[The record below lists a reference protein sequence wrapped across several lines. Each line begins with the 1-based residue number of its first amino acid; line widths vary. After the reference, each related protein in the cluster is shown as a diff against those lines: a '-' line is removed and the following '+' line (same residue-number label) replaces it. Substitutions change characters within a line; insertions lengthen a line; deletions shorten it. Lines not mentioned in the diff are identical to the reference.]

1 MLPKA
6 RPGPQRAK
14 PGRQPGRSAFQEAPS
29 AGKARLQREKRAPPK
44 GRKAFLLSVCLSLYI
59 YTCVCVC
66 ANTHRRLHA
75 LRQRGCR
82 SEDEFKAV
90 IQEIEKEVQRRKEL
104 SCRSRERKTIIS
116 QNYRPKHPQ
125 LYALQESFLA
135 PQFLETVNYCTSKE
149 ADPQGLL
156 TRVATISDKRIYR
169 LPVFSKE
176 FCQAFIEELENFE
189 QSEMPKGRPNSM
201 NNYGVLLNELGM
213 DEAFITPLREKY
225 LQPLTALLYPDCGGG
240 HLDSHKAFVVKYAL
254 HEDLDLSSHYDNAEV
269 TLNVS
274 LGKEFTEGNLYFAEF
289 RQDTNPVPKYIE
301 VEHVLF
307 HGLFHRGGQMHG
319 ALPVTSGER
328 WNLIIW
334 MRSSAVRN
342 QLCPMCNREP
352 ELVEAEGFGDGF
364 TSSLDGGQSDT
375 VDVCALI

>member
-1 MLPKA
+1 ME
-6 RPGPQRAK
+6 PGHGCFRA
-14 PGRQPGRSAFQEAPS
+14 
-29 AGKARLQREKRAPPK
+29 
-44 GRKAFLLSVCLSLYI
+44 
-59 YTCVCVC
+59 C
-66 ANTHRRLHA
+66 ACFFTDNL
-75 LRQRGCR
+75 
-82 SEDEFKAV
+82 F
-90 IQEIEKEVQRRKEL
+90 VQRYGLHVRYLGDPE
-104 SCRSRERKTIIS
+104 
-116 QNYRPKHPQ
+116 Q
-125 LYALQESFLA
+125 LRRDYGPESFLA
-135 PQFLETVNYCTSKE
+135 PQFLETIKYCTSKE
-149 ADPQGLL
+149 ADLPGLL
-156 TRVATISDKRIYR
+156 ARMTAISDKRIYR
-169 LPVFSKE
+169 LPVFTKE

-269 TLNVS
+269 TLNIS

-301 VEHVLF
+301 VEHVLY

-364 TSSLDGGQSDT
+364 TNSHDGRQSET
-375 VDVCALI
+375 VDVCAVI